1 MPFYGLIWRVTKNMG
16 RSQETSNKKEVR
28 NKKEKK
34 RKDKEKKRLERR
46 DNPRDGNSLDDMI
59 AYVDENG
66 RLSSTPPDPLNK
78 QKVIAADIEVSVPK
92 RTSDQKADPVRKG
105 IVSFYND
112 SKGYGFIRDLE
123 NQQSVFMHVND
134 FIDDIKENN
143 KVTFE
148 IEMGS
153 KGPKAV
159 RVKLDK

>member
-1 MPFYGLIWRVTKNMG
+1 MG

-46 DNPRDGNSLDDMI
+46 DNSKDGNSLDDMI

-66 RLSSTPPDPLNK
+66 RLSSTPPDPLNR
-78 QKVIAADIEVSVPK
+78 QKVIAADIEISVPK
-92 RTSDQKADPVRKG
+92 RTGDQKPDPIRKG

-159 RVKLDK
+159 RVKHDK

>member
-1 MPFYGLIWRVTKNMG
+1 MG

-34 RKDKEKKRLERR
+34 RKEKEKKRLERR
-46 DNPRDGNSLDDMI
+46 ESPRGGSNLDDMI

-66 RLSSTPPDPLNK
+66 RLSSTPPDPLARK
-78 QKVIAADIEVSVPK
+78 KVKIEDIEVSVPK
-92 RTSDQKADPVRKG
+92 RVPGEKENPIRKG
-105 IVSFYND
+105 ILTFYNE

-123 NQQSVFMHVND
+123 NQQSIFAHVND
-134 FIDDIKENN
+134 FIDDIRENN
-143 KVTFE
+143 KVSFE